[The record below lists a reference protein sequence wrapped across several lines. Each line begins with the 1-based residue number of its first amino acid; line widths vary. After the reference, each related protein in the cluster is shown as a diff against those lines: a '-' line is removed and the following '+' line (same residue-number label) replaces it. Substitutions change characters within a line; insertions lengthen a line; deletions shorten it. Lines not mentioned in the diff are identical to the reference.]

1 MTKISVELVGEKKLQ
16 QALAQAAADVKNA
29 AEIAVVGTA
38 LDLRANIV
46 QEISKRG
53 RGRTYTHYFYTTKN
67 GKLAQGRKRNKPHI
81 ASAEGD
87 PPATDTG
94 RLKNNIYFE
103 RLGALTAAVGSD
115 LVYATYLEYGTSK
128 MAARPFFRPAVEK
141 IRPIFMKR
149 IEKALGDELR

>member
-1 MTKISVELVGEKKLQ
+1 MSKISVELVGEKKIQ

-29 AEIAVVGTA
+29 AEIAVVATA

-53 RGRTYTHYFYTTKN
+53 KGRTYTHFFHTNKN
-67 GKLAQGRKRNKPHI
+67 GKLVQGRKRNKPHI
-81 ASAEGD
+81 ASAPGD

-103 RLGALTAAVGSD
+103 RLGATTAAVGSD
-115 LVYATYLEYGTSK
+115 LVYAVYLEYGTER
-128 MAARPFFRPAVEK
+128 MAARPFFRPAVEE
-141 IRPIFMKR
+141 IRPIFIRRM
-149 IEKALGDELR
+149 EKALGDTLR